1 MNIIICM
8 KSVPDTTADKRL
20 LPDGTLDRQSVPPVI
35 NPWDEFAIE
44 EALRLRE
51 AGVVAGE
58 IVLLCVGPDNST
70 EPIRRALAMGADR
83 AVLVSDPA
91 LHGSDIWATALV
103 LAQALKKMQYDL
115 IMFGSQSSDAGGG
128 VVHSMVAEMLGLP
141 AITWISTIEVQDG
154 RVRGRRG
161 SDTGYDI
168 VEAPL
173 PAIAALA
180 QTEHEPRYP
189 TLPGIMKARK
199 KELATWTLA
208 ELGVDPSQ
216 VGLTGART
224 VVTGWER
231 PQTARA
237 KQIIRAEDPATTA
250 RIIADF
256 LESRKLI

>member
-1 MNIIICM
+1 
-8 KSVPDTTADKRL
+8 
-20 LPDGTLDRQSVPPVI
+20 
-35 NPWDEFAIE
+35 
-44 EALRLRE
+44 
-51 AGVVAGE
+51 
-58 IVLLCVGPDNST
+58 
-70 EPIRRALAMGADR
+70 MGADR

>member
-1 MNIIICM
+1 M
-8 KSVPDTTADKRL
+8 KSVPDTTAEKRL
-20 LPDGTLDRQSVPPVI
+20 QQDGTLDRQAVPPVI

-51 AGVVAGE
+51 AGVATGE
-58 IVLLCVGPDNST
+58 IVILCMGPDNSV
-70 EPIRRALAMGADR
+70 EPVRRALAMGADR

-91 LHGSDIWATALV
+91 LHGSDAWATAMV

-115 IMFGSQSSDAGGG
+115 ILFGSQSSDAGGG
-128 VVHSMVAEMLGLP
+128 VVHAMVAEMLGLP
-141 AITWISTIEVQDG
+141 AVTWISTIEVKDG

-189 TLPGIMKARK
+189 TLPGIMKAKK
-199 KELATWTLA
+199 KEIATWSLSDV
-208 ELGVDPSQ
+208 GVDPSQ
-216 VGLTGART
+216 VGLAGART

-237 KQIIRAEDPATTA
+237 KQIVRAEDPATTA
-250 RIIADF
+250 KLIADF